1 MPCMDAPVR
10 LEEVNTRHGNDF
22 AVAVDGVSMPIAPGG
37 GAAVM
42 GPPGSGK
49 SLPLSSIASP
59 DRVFKA
65 IGMTRRQ

>member
-1 MPCMDAPVR
+1 
-10 LEEVNTRHGNDF
+10 
-22 AVAVDGVSMPIAPGG
+22 MPIAPGG

-49 SLPLSSIASP
+49 SLLLSSIASP
-59 DRVFKA
+59 DRMFKA

>member
-1 MPCMDAPVR
+1 MDAPVR

-37 GAAVM
+37 PITAAP
-42 GPPGSGK
+42 PPGSGK